1 MILRGPFLSFVF
13 SLILFSMKNQG
24 DWNAV
29 GAYTNICFYFFCHI
43 TFNIIIVQIVNYLI
57 FFVVFFSTK
66 SMRNTTGYDVILKAI
81 ENLVLPHKDHIAAY
95 GEGNERRL
103 TGHHEMKRLTSTLSV
118 G

>member
-13 SLILFSMKNQG
+13 SLILFSIKNQG
-24 DWNAV
+24 DWNGV

-43 TFNIIIVQIVNYLI
+43 IIVQIFNYLI
-57 FFVVFFSTK
+57 FFVVFCSTK
-66 SMRNTTGYDVILKAI
+66 SMWNTSVYDVILKAI

-103 TGHHEMKRLTSTLSV
+103 SGHHEMKRLTSTLSV